1 MRLLCL
7 GLVALAIVS
16 LTGCT
21 NGSGTPSRIFKTRP
35 DFAKIDV
42 GMTKAQVIAVLG
54 DPEENKAQ
62 SGVSYIVYWDTV
74 TSGFTVDKYFVRFM
88 EGKVESFGSMGDFDS
103 TKDPTLN
110 INIKSR

>member
-21 NGSGTPSRIFKTRP
+21 NGTGTPSRVFKTRP

-62 SGVSYIVYWDTV
+62 SGTSYIIYRDH
-74 TSGFTVDKYFVRFM
+74 SGFTVDKYFVRFV

>member
-1 MRLLCL
+1 MRLLYL
-7 GLVALAIVS
+7 GFIALAVAS

-21 NGSGTPSRIFKTRP
+21 NGSRSPSRIFKTRP

-42 GMTKAQVIAVLG
+42 GMTKTQVIALLG

-62 SGVSYIVYWDTV
+62 SGVSYIVYWDSV
-74 TSGFTVDKYFVRFM
+74 TSGFTVDKYFVRFVD
-88 EGKVESFGSMGDFDS
+88 GKVESFGSMGDFDS